1 MNSASGRGGP
11 LCGFENVKICPVFVE
26 LCMVWATVHC
36 LYTVVGGETYCILYR
51 PQGSRQACKLLY
63 TLVLLSDEA

>member
-1 MNSASGRGGP
+1 MNLASGRGGP

-36 LYTVVGGETYCILYR
+36 LYTVVGGETYIGLR
-51 PQGSRQACKLLY
+51 AQGRLAYCS
-63 TLVLLSDEA
+63 LVLLSAED